1 MKTVSPLLVLLL
13 FLAACGGGAPE
24 GDVIP
29 AELEAK
35 KTLLRE
41 KQAEMNKTA
50 KFIAELEAAIIE
62 QDPTAVK
69 AGVLVTVETVAPSD
83 FASYAV
89 LQGSVVAEDL
99 LAATS
104 EIGGRVLQMTVKEGD
119 AVQKGRLI
127 AVLDIEALQKQRAE
141 LETALELAKTVFER
155 QRSLWEQNIGSEI
168 QFLQAKNNKER
179 VEKSLASLDVQLS
192 RNKVYAPG
200 SGIVDRVIV
209 KAGELASPGMPIVQI
224 LNTSQLKV
232 VADVP
237 ENYIRSVKQGER
249 VTVGIPALGLEHSAP
264 ISLIGKTVDPANR
277 TFKVEVKL
285 PNDPLLKPNLL
296 AEMRLQDFQAK
307 GVITLPLDRIQ
318 QEVGGRRYVMLKA
331 QDGKDFVAKKA
342 IVEIGQS
349 YDGTVVITSGLKSG
363 DEVIMEGAR
372 GLSDGQRIEIS
383 NTKTQ

>member
-1 MKTVSPLLVLLL
+1 MKTVPFFTLLL

-29 AELEAK
+29 ADLGAK

-41 KQAEMNKTA
+41 KQTELNQLTKL
-50 KFIAELEAAIIE
+50 ISELEEAIIA
-62 QDPTAVK
+62 QDPTAIK
-69 AGVLVTVETVAPSD
+69 AGILVTVDTVAVSD
-83 FASYAV
+83 FTSYAV
-89 LQGSVVAEDL
+89 LQGSVVAEDM
-99 LAATS
+99 LAATP
-104 EIGGRVLQMTVKEGD
+104 EIGGRVLRLTVKEGD
-119 AVQKGRLI
+119 AVQKGSLI

-141 LETALELAKTVFER
+141 LETALDLANTVFER

-179 VEKSLASLDVQLS
+179 VEKSLASLDVQLG

-200 SGIVDRVIV
+200 SGIVERVV
-209 KAGELASPGMPIVQI
+209 VQAGELASPGMPIVQI

-249 VTVGIPALGLEHSAP
+249 VTVAIPALDMEHNAP

-277 TFKVEVKL
+277 TFKVEIKL
-285 PNDPLLKPNLL
+285 PNNPLLKPNLL
-296 AEMRLQDFQAK
+296 AEMRIQDFQVK
-307 GVITLPLDRIQ
+307 NVVTLPLDRIQ

-331 QDGKDFVAKKA
+331 QAGKDVVAKKA
-342 IVEIGQS
+342 IVEIGKS
-349 YDGTVVITSGLKSG
+349 YDGIVVITSGLEPG

-372 GLSDGQRIEIS
+372 GLTDGQRIEIS
-383 NTKTQ
+383 NTQNQQ